1 MKNTRNLKKLLAA
14 VLAALLFV
22 MPLTGCFV
30 KINDQK
36 PTPAEIQTKK
46 PTEAP
51 TKKPV
56 ENLKGEPEN
65 WAEHM
70 NVIALKESSPSM
82 KTLSFDE
89 KLMSYLSEKKGG
101 NFMAS
106 PLSFRYALGLLL
118 AGAEGETK
126 AELLKA
132 LDVKDEQEWTD
143 TCLRFNGFVEAY
155 AQYFDRELTEY
166 RDYVKQGYIP
176 DDGNEPFMALRV
188 ANSVWRNELLNEMF
202 TENYTEKVSKNYA
215 AEYRTFLPENV
226 VQKVNEWASVKTEK
240 MIERLLPDDYD
251 TTELAVVL
259 MNALYFKDSWI
270 NEFYEGATK
279 EGDFTTKAGAV
290 TKKEFMN
297 QTDHF
302 NYYKD
307 DATELVVLPMKG
319 RVNMVFVFGDTTGLA
334 EKISKAQYKKVDVKI
349 PKLDLETS
357 LDQGELVDFLKEC
370 GVSLAFSDQAD
381 FSGMI
386 DVPICVSDIIQKT
399 RIKLDEDGVEAA
411 AVTAI
416 MEETTAAMPV
426 QEEIIPFY
434 ADHPFSFYI
443 YANQNGEMATMFAG
457 QIVE

>member
-1 MKNTRNLKKLLAA
+1 MKNTKTLKKLLAA
-14 VLAALLFV
+14 VLAAVLFV
-22 MPLTGCFV
+22 MPLTGCSV
-30 KINDQK
+30 KVDSDKKSDTVETQKPDKKDDKKDDQK
-36 PTPAEIQTKK
+36 SEG
-46 PTEAP
+46 
-51 TKKPV
+51 V
-56 ENLKGEPEN
+56 GEPVN

-70 NVIALKESSPSM
+70 NVITLKSSSTM
-82 KTLSFDE
+82 KTVSFDE
-89 KLMSYLSEKKGG
+89 KLMAYLSENKEG

-132 LDVKDEQEWTD
+132 LGVKDEQEWTD
-143 TCLRFNGFVEAY
+143 ACLRFNGFVEAY
-155 AQYFDRELTEY
+155 EKIFEDDLARHRE
-166 RDYVKQGYIP
+166 YVKNGYIP

-188 ANSVWRNELLNEMF
+188 ANSVWRNEKLNEKF
-202 TENYTEKVSKNYA
+202 TENFTEKVSKNYA

-226 VQKVNEWASVKTEK
+226 VQKVNEWASIKTEK
-240 MIERLLPDDYD
+240 MIEKLLPDGYD
-251 TTELAVVL
+251 VTDLAVVL
-259 MNALYFKDSWI
+259 MNALYFKDSWVS
-270 NEFYEGATK
+270 EFYEGATE
-279 EGDFTTKAGAV
+279 EGDFTTKTGAV

-297 QTDHF
+297 QEGHF
-302 NYYKD
+302 DYYKD

-319 RVNMVFVFGDTTGLA
+319 NVNMVFVFGDTTGLA
-334 EKISKAQYKKVDVKI
+334 EKISKAERRKVDVKI

-370 GVSLAFSDQAD
+370 GVSLAFTEEAD

-386 DVPICVSDIIQKT
+386 GIPTCVGDIIQKT
-399 RIKLDEDGVEAA
+399 RIKLDEEGVEAA

-416 MEETTAAMPV
+416 MVEATGMPAPETV
-426 QEEIIPFY
+426 IPFY

-443 YANQNGEMATMFAG
+443 YANTNGEMATMFAG